1 MKVLIIALSGIGN
14 LIMAFPMIN
23 EFKKKYPDS
32 EVNFLVSPRGTK
44 ELLDGQDFVNNIFT
58 LDSELI
64 LDLFLK
70 NKSKKLISQLNGDN
84 YDHTITIY
92 PSQGIFSAI
101 LMKLINSKN
110 RIQHKYNFK
119 VFKDIGWFLT
129 YSPKIKDNHSV
140 FVNLDLLD
148 DLSLTCNAEDLTY
161 NYNLKNE
168 SVKFA
173 NEFFVEN
180 ELKDKFVIGIHP
192 GGKNDLIWKRWDI
205 KNWQN
210 QIELF
215 EKNYSN
221 KIKFLIFLGPDEKE
235 YEIYFKDFKSA
246 VIVKDVSLQNTIS
259 LISKC
264 GYFIG
269 NDSGLSHCA
278 SLFKIPQSVIFGGT
292 SYVHTAPFSDKVNL
306 ILPKNY
312 DVFYIPYYGFIK
324 KPVNLLVNLKA
335 ETVFKSVCSHMNSLN
350 LLK

>member
-119 VFKDIGWFLT
+119 VFKDIG
-129 YSPKIKDNHSV
+129 
-140 FVNLDLLD
+140 
-148 DLSLTCNAEDLTY
+148 
-161 NYNLKNE
+161 
-168 SVKFA
+168 
-173 NEFFVEN
+173 
-180 ELKDKFVIGIHP
+180 
-192 GGKNDLIWKRWDI
+192 
-205 KNWQN
+205 
-210 QIELF
+210 
-215 EKNYSN
+215 
-221 KIKFLIFLGPDEKE
+221 
-235 YEIYFKDFKSA
+235 
-246 VIVKDVSLQNTIS
+246 
-259 LISKC
+259 
-264 GYFIG
+264 
-269 NDSGLSHCA
+269 
-278 SLFKIPQSVIFGGT
+278 
-292 SYVHTAPFSDKVNL
+292 
-306 ILPKNY
+306 
-312 DVFYIPYYGFIK
+312 
-324 KPVNLLVNLKA
+324 
-335 ETVFKSVCSHMNSLN
+335 
-350 LLK
+350 